1 MIEHDLAAEAG
12 ITELAEVAGL
22 SRPRAKQILNVAQI
36 KRDKYRKYPTQRA
49 LEALFAFKDASRSSG
64 HALAGL
70 GNIDAPQTDHMQSL
84 AAARAT
90 AENARARKLELE
102 VGVKE
107 GKLIARADVE
117 TAALNFATILRNS
130 LLGLPSRLC
139 TTLVGR
145 DADAIEI
152 ILADA
157 LRDALSNAS
166 DLDNYIFGID
176 PP

>member
-1 MIEHDLAAEAG
+1 MIEQDLEAEAG

-22 SRPRAKQILNVAQI
+22 SRPRAKQILDVAQI

-49 LEALFAFKDASRSSG
+49 LEALYAFKDASRSSG

-70 GNIDAPQTDHMQSL
+70 GNPDAPRDHMQAL

-107 GKLIARADVE
+107 GKLIARADIE
-117 TAALNFATILRNS
+117 TAALNFVTILRNS
-130 LLGLPSRLC
+130 LLGLPSRMC
-139 TTLVGR
+139 TQLVGR
-145 DADAIEI
+145 DADAIER
-152 ILADA
+152 ILDDA
-157 LRDALSNAS
+157 IRDALSHAS
-166 DLDNYIFGID
+166 DSDNYLLGID